1 MSVSNRKYC
10 LCKVGSLDFVLSVD
24 DSTVVLRLPVTAS
37 TCGVAA
43 FSRHDRHVHCYH
55 PYILFIS
62 ISAFSTSKVI
72 LSILLLKSLLLIIL
86 FLGAN
91 CSKLNSS
98 YSI

>member
-43 FSRHDRHVHCYH
+43 FSRYDRHVHCFC
-55 PYILFIS
+55 LEWQM
-62 ISAFSTSKVI
+62 
-72 LSILLLKSLLLIIL
+72 
-86 FLGAN
+86 
-91 CSKLNSS
+91 
-98 YSI
+98 YS